1 MKKFTSCFTAGAL
14 LLVST
19 AAAQAQAQELKL
31 EVPFAFST
39 SKAQMP
45 AGKYVVS
52 RVNTISSSPMFRLDH
67 ESGQSTIVVAA
78 DRVIRPNGE
87 RTTPEVAFRCVKEE
101 CALAA
106 VFESSEPDGRGVP
119 ISPKRFN
126 EQRAKVTTVV
136 IAAR

>member
-1 MKKFTSCFTAGAL
+1 MTKFSSCITAGAL
-14 LLVST
+14 LLLST
-19 AAAQAQAQELKL
+19 AAAKAQELKL

-52 RVNTISSSPMFRLDH
+52 RVSTITSTPMFRFDH

-87 RTTPEVAFRCVKEE
+87 TATPQVAFRCVKEE
-101 CALAA
+101 CALSA
-106 VFESSEPDGRGVP
+106 VFESNESDGRGVP